1 MTTEPLDTLTHIRRY
16 RAEYA
21 RLTEQLNR
29 LDAKLT
35 STHISNM
42 SSTPISGG
50 GSRTEDVWIAIIEK
64 KRPVETRLAELTV
77 YIRRFNRGWAALDE
91 DEQDALEAFYI
102 IGGYGCIANVK
113 HAGKRATVYNVRKRA
128 LQKYIKAYG
137 GKHETKF

>member
-1 MTTEPLDTLTHIRRY
+1 MTTEALDTLTRIRRY

-42 SSTPISGG
+42 SSAPISGG

-64 KRPVETRLAELTV
+64 KRPLETRLAELNV

-91 DEQDALEAFYI
+91 DEQNALEAFFI
-102 IGGYGCIANVK
+102 IGGYRCFANV
-113 HAGKRATVYNVRKRA
+113 GYIGSRRTIYNRRKRA
-128 LQKYIKAYG
+128 LQKYINAYR
-137 GKHETKF
+137 